1 MRRCL
6 LLVIA
11 AACSDGTGPGEGRLP
26 PRMRLVAQAEGSD
39 QAGIFVQCHIA
50 TSITLTGERDDR
62 AGAVVYFAEG
72 GGDASRQIDREGAN
86 SVAFWADTYFESLE
100 FHLIHPDSIEIRSP
114 QSEDAESRFWHEF
127 AVFPGNTRSASSET
141 GEVARGTWT
150 CRPMDTPESSGEYYD
165 PVGSA
170 EGTWTLYRQD

>member
-6 LLVIA
+6 LLLIA

-26 PRMRLVAQAEGSD
+26 ARMRLVAQAEGSD
-39 QAGIFVQCHIA
+39 QAGIFVQCHIE
-50 TSITLTGERDDR
+50 TSIALTGEQDDR

-72 GGDASRQIDREGAN
+72 GGDASRRIDREGAN

-114 QSEDAESRFWHEF
+114 QSEDTESRFWHEF
-127 AVFPGNTRSASSET
+127 AVFPGHTRNASTET

-170 EGTWTLYRQD
+170 EGTWTLNRED